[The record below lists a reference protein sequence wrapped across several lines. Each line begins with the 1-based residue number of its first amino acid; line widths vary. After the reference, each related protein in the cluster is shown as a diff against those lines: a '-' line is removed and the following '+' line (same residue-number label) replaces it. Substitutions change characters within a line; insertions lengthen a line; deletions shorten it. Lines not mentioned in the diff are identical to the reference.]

1 MKKFEKEHI
10 QAFVCALISLAILL
24 SISFHDIFISK
35 QTQIEQLILYVL
47 SFFIALIGVVLGA
60 LALLVSFFSSKIV
73 EAIKKERV
81 EKILKS
87 FYTIAKNMGYFIVA
101 FIWLYFILLSNYQV
115 FPALIFYIFTFIYI
129 YFFYYSIFYVIDLIR
144 NINILFDIKN
154 GYEKIERKVNE
165 NNTEFLLF
173 IQEYILKKMVETG
186 NINLKNMK
194 QEMESLIEDFYK
206 ETETEK
212 KENIRKALYNYFDW
226 NEETT

>member
-87 FYTIAKNMGYFIVA
+87 FYIIAKNMGYFIVA
-101 FIWLYFILLSNYQV
+101 FICLYFILLSNYQV

-129 YFFYYSIFYVIDLIR
+129 YLFYYSIFYVIDLIR

-154 GYEKIERKVNE
+154 GYEKIERKINE